1 MFISAFCLKINLKNS
16 PMLSKLIQF
25 EWHNN
30 TRNWTFYA
38 SFIIYLIFG
47 FFVSAFANFS
57 FSGAYKNSPYVLT
70 YAIGL
75 ISLTTIFSITIQV
88 AQHFLKEY
96 ETKFDAIIFTTPIS
110 KFNYLGSK
118 FIIAFGVSVASFGMF
133 IIGMIIGHLMPWL
146 SKNEIGPFYIMNY
159 FWPYLVLVI
168 PNILLCLSI
177 LTNLA
182 WLTRSKL
189 FIYVGG
195 FLIYILYIAGSLF
208 SNSPIF
214 ANASPSSTAAMS
226 FAAKIDPFGL
236 AAFLEQTRYWTS
248 IEKNNNLLVL
258 SGNFL
263 FNRILWLGVSIILI
277 FISYRFFS
285 FRKTKTK
292 KVKTT
297 KILKTETVLF
307 STDKPKNIEFRTF
320 KHNFQVLKSYIKMDV
335 SLILKGIPFLLIVL
349 LFSGLLLIEISD
361 EIDGGIRLAQ
371 NITNTALMISTIMDR
386 LPFILIIILLFY
398 SNELINQSE
407 TSRFEMLENITP
419 YQKTVVLVSKI
430 ISLFTIPLII
440 ISLSILIGC
449 GFQIIH
455 GNAPIEFGLY
465 LSLFYFLGLPILLI
479 SILIVFIQTV
489 IPNKYL
495 GLSAAT
501 IITILISTGIGEQLG
516 ILHPLLRFGDT
527 FKREY
532 FDLNGFGKYTIPF
545 HISMLYNSGLALILL
560 ILTGILWK
568 RNTSILK
575 SFKRHSFNPIQKTI
589 FALGII
595 LFIGFESYL
604 FYKNN
609 IEYPYITEEDQN
621 NWSEKY
627 ELKFKKYADL
637 PQPTITS
644 VTSNV
649 DLFPSEN
656 RYAVKGTYKLINNS
670 KDPIDSLLL
679 YIDRNSKLTS
689 IEIPNAEK
697 LSDAS
702 EFNHYWFRL
711 KKPLHP
717 QQKIEISFSFES
729 SWSPFKGHTS
739 FNSIIENGSFMRIS
753 RYYPTFGYQ
762 DSNEISS
769 KKERSKRHLKP
780 QSPLKKLEDKS
791 IIPYNFIDYDAVVS
805 TSQNQT
811 AIGIGDLI
819 GKWRKGNRNY
829 FHYKSNGK
837 IPFRFAFSSA
847 EYQIQKTKHKGITI
861 EVYYNKM
868 HFRNVPKL
876 IKDIKNILDY
886 CQSNF
891 GKYPYKTIRYAEVS
905 AFADGFAATSYP
917 STVYMKENFGF
928 YSDLNHRDKEDVI
941 NQLTAHELSHEW
953 WGNAQISPE
962 QKEGSWILTETLA
975 QYTELMLYEKEHGL
989 EKALETLKIHLDLY
1003 LSSRS
1008 YDPETSLYKTNYDTP
1023 HLPYDKGIL
1032 VMHQLRMLIGEQKLN
1047 LALKNFLNHYKYPNQ
1062 TPDSEDLLKEI
1073 YLVTDPKLHYKLDE
1087 MFKQIITYSSN
1098 IVSVESNKKNGFY
1111 EVSFKVNSKK
1121 YSENSTGKRKLIK
1134 NDSTIDIGVYDEN
1147 GKLFSYP
1154 FSIRN
1159 NSVQGKIK
1167 LKTKPQLIVV
1177 DPYLKNIDTFIK
1189 DNEKEIN

>member
-1 MFISAFCLKINLKNS
+1 MF
-16 PMLSKLIQF
+16 SKLLRF
-25 EWHNN
+25 EWHDN
-30 TRNWTFYA
+30 TRNRSFYA
-38 SFIIYLIFG
+38 TFLVYLILG

-57 FSGAYKNSPYVLT
+57 FSGAYKNSPFVLT

-75 ISLTTIFSITIQV
+75 ISLTTIFSITLQV
-88 AQHFLKEY
+88 AQNFLKEY

-110 KFNYLGSK
+110 KFHYLGSK
-118 FIIAFGVSVASFGMF
+118 FIIAFGVAVVSFGMF
-133 IIGMIIGHLMPWL
+133 IIGMMIGHFMPWL
-146 SKNEIGPFYIMNY
+146 SKDEIGPFSFLNY
-159 FWPYLVLVI
+159 LWPYFVLVI

-177 LTNLA
+177 LTTLA

-195 FLIYILYIAGSLF
+195 FLVYILYIAGSLF

-214 ANASPSSTAAMS
+214 ANASPSSAAAMS
-226 FAAKIDPFGL
+226 FAAKVDPFGL
-236 AAFLEQTRYWTS
+236 AAFLEQTRYWTA
-248 IEKNNNLLVL
+248 IEKNNELLDL

-263 FNRILWLGVSIILI
+263 LNRVLWLSVSVVLVL
-277 FISYRFFS
+277 ISYHFFS

-292 KVKTT
+292 KVKPTRV
-297 KILKTETVLF
+297 LKTETIPF
-307 STDKPKNIEFRTF
+307 STEVPKNIEFRTF
-320 KHNFQVLKSYIKMDV
+320 KHNLLVLKSYIKMDV
-335 SLILKGIPFLLIVL
+335 SLIVKGIPFLLIVL
-349 LFSGLLLIEISD
+349 LVSGLLAIEISD

-386 LPFILIIILLFY
+386 LPFILILVLLFY
-398 SNELINQSE
+398 SNELINRSE
-407 TSRFEMLENITP
+407 TSRFEMLENTTP
-419 YQKTVVLVSKI
+419 YQQTVVLISKI

-440 ISLSILIGC
+440 IALSILIGC
-449 GFQIIH
+449 GFQIVH
-455 GNAPIEFGLY
+455 ANAPIEFGLY
-465 LSLFYFLGLPILLI
+465 FSLFYYLGLPILLI
-479 SILIVFIQTV
+479 SVLVIFIQTA
-489 IPNKYL
+489 ISNKYL

-516 ILHPLLRFGDT
+516 VSHPLLRFGDS

-532 FDLNGFGKYTIPF
+532 FDLNGFGKYTF
-545 HISMLYNSGLALILL
+545 AFDISMLYNSGLALILI

-575 SFKRHSFNPIQKTI
+575 SFRRHSFNPIQKAVFT
-589 FALGII
+589 LGII
-595 LFIGFESYL
+595 LFIGFGSYL
-604 FYKNN
+604 FYKTN

-621 NWSEKY
+621 NWSEQY

-644 VTSNV
+644 VKSNV
-649 DLFPSEN
+649 DLFPAEN
-656 RYAVKGTYKLINNS
+656 RYEVKGTYQLINNTE
-670 KDPIDSLLL
+670 KPIDSLLL
-679 YIDRNSKLTS
+679 YIDRNSKLNS
-689 IEIPNAEK
+689 VEISNAEK
-697 LSDAS
+697 LSDVSA
-702 EFNHYWFRL
+702 FNHYWFRL
-711 KKPLHP
+711 EKPLQP
-717 QQKIEISFSFES
+717 QQKMKISFSFES

-762 DSNEISS
+762 DSNEIES
-769 KKERSKRHLKP
+769 KKERLKRHLP
-780 QSPLKKLEDKS
+780 AQSPLKKLEDKS
-791 IIPYNFIDYDAVVS
+791 EVPQNFIDYETVVS
-805 TSQNQT
+805 TSENQT
-811 AIGIGDLI
+811 AIGVGDLI
-819 GKWRKGNRNY
+819 GKWKKDDRNY

-847 EYQIQKTKHKGITI
+847 AYQIQKTIYKGIAI
-861 EVYYNKM
+861 EVYYDAR
-868 HFRNVPKL
+868 HSRNVPKL
-876 IKDIKNILDY
+876 IKDVANTLNY
-886 CQSNF
+886 CQTNF
-891 GKYPYKTIRYAEVS
+891 GKYPYRTIRYAEVS

-917 STVYMKENFGF
+917 STVFMKENFGF
-928 YSDLNHRDKEDVI
+928 YSDLNHKDKEDVI

-975 QYTELMLYEKEHGL
+975 QYTELMLYEKEHGF
-989 EKALETLKIHLDLY
+989 EKGLETLKIHLDLY

-1008 YDPETSLYKTNYDTP
+1008 YDPETPLYKTNYDTP

-1032 VMHQLRMLIGEQKLN
+1032 VMHQLQLLIGEEKVN
-1047 LALKNFLNHYKYPNQ
+1047 LALQHFLNHYKYPNQ

-1098 IVSVESNKKNGFY
+1098 VVSVESQQKNHFY
-1111 EVSFKVNSKK
+1111 EVSFKVNSEK
-1121 YSENSTGKRKLIK
+1121 YSENATGKRKLIP
-1134 NDSTIDIGVYDEN
+1134 NDALLDIGVYDEN

-1154 FSIRN
+1154 FFIKN
-1159 NSVQGKIK
+1159 NSVEGKIK
-1167 LKTKPQLIVV
+1167 LKTKPQRIVV
-1177 DPYLKNIDTFIK
+1177 DPYLKNIDTFYK

>member
-1 MFISAFCLKINLKNS
+1 
-16 PMLSKLIQF
+16 MLSKLLRF

-30 TRNWTFYA
+30 TRNWSFYA
-38 SFIIYLIFG
+38 AFLVYLILG

-75 ISLTTIFSITIQV
+75 ISLTTIFSITLQV
-88 AQHFLKEY
+88 AQNFLKEY

-110 KFNYLGSK
+110 KFHYLGSK
-118 FIIAFGVSVASFGMF
+118 FIIAFGVAVVSFGMF
-133 IIGMIIGHLMPWL
+133 IIGMMIGHFMPWL
-146 SKNEIGPFYIMNY
+146 SKDEIGPFSFLNY
-159 FWPYLVLVI
+159 FWPYFVLVI
-168 PNILLCLSI
+168 PNILFCFSI
-177 LTNLA
+177 LTTLA

-195 FLIYILYIAGSLF
+195 FLVYILYIAGSLF

-214 ANASPSSTAAMS
+214 ANASPSSAAAMS
-226 FAAKIDPFGL
+226 FAAKVDPFGL
-236 AAFLEQTRYWTS
+236 AAFLEQTRYWTA
-248 IEKNNNLLVL
+248 IEKNNNLLDL

-263 FNRILWLGVSIILI
+263 LNRVLWLSVSILLILI
-277 FISYRFFS
+277 SYHFFS

-292 KVKTT
+292 KVKST
-297 KILKTETVLF
+297 KVLKAETISF
-307 STDKPKNIEFRTF
+307 STEVPKNIQFRTF
-320 KHNFQVLKSYIKMDV
+320 KHNLLVLKSYIKMDV

-349 LFSGLLLIEISD
+349 LVSGLLAIEISD

-386 LPFILIIILLFY
+386 LPFILILVLLFY
-398 SNELINQSE
+398 SNELINRSE
-407 TSRFEMLENITP
+407 TSQFEMLENTTP
-419 YQKTVVLVSKI
+419 YQQTVVLISKI

-440 ISLSILIGC
+440 IALSILIGC
-449 GFQIIH
+449 GFQIVH
-455 GNAPIEFGLY
+455 DNAPIELGLY
-465 LSLFYFLGLPILLI
+465 FSLFYYLGLPILLI
-479 SILIVFIQTV
+479 SVSVVFIQTV
-489 IPNKYL
+489 IANKYL

-516 ILHPLLRFGDT
+516 VSHPLLRFGDS

-532 FDLNGFGKYTIPF
+532 FDLNGFGKYTLPF
-545 HISMLYNSGLALILL
+545 HVSMLYNSGLALILL

-575 SFKRHSFNPIQKTI
+575 SFRRHSFNAIQKAVFT
-589 FALGII
+589 LGVI
-595 LFIGFESYL
+595 LFIGFGSYL
-604 FYKNN
+604 FYKTN

-621 NWSEKY
+621 NWSEQY

-644 VTSNV
+644 VKSNV

-656 RYAVKGTYKLINNS
+656 RYEVKGTYELINNS
-670 KDPIDSLLL
+670 EKPIDSLLL

-689 IEIPNAEK
+689 VEIPNAKK
-697 LSDAS
+697 LTDVS

-711 KKPLHP
+711 EKPLRP

-729 SWSPFKGHTS
+729 SWSPFKGHTA

-762 DSNEISS
+762 DANEIES

-791 IIPYNFIDYDAVVS
+791 EVPQNFIDYETVVS
-805 TSQNQT
+805 TSENQT
-811 AIGIGDLI
+811 AIGVGDLM
-819 GKWRKGNRNY
+819 GKWKKDDRNY

-847 EYQIQKTKHKGITI
+847 QYQVQKTVYKGIPI
-861 EVYYNKM
+861 EVYYDAR
-868 HFRNVPKL
+868 HSRNVPKL
-876 IKDIKNILDY
+876 IKDVENTLDY
-886 CQSNF
+886 CQTNF

-928 YSDLNHRDKEDVI
+928 YSDLNHKDKEDVI
-941 NQLTAHELSHEW
+941 NQLTAHEFSHEW

-989 EKALETLKIHLDLY
+989 EKGLETLKIHLDLY

-1008 YDPETSLYKTNYDTP
+1008 YDPETPLYKTNYDTP
-1023 HLPYDKGIL
+1023 HLPYDKGML
-1032 VMHQLRMLIGEQKLN
+1032 AMHQLRLLIGEENIN
-1047 LALKNFLNHYKYPNQ
+1047 LALKNFLIHYKYPNQ

-1073 YLVTDPKLHYKLDE
+1073 YLVTDRKLHYKLDE

-1098 IVSVESNKKNGFY
+1098 VVSVESQQKNGFY
-1111 EVSFKVNSKK
+1111 EVSFKVNSEK
-1121 YSENSTGKRKLIK
+1121 YSENSTGKRKLIS
-1134 NDSTIDIGVYDEN
+1134 NDALLDIGIYDEN

-1154 FSIRN
+1154 FSIKK
-1159 NSVQGKIK
+1159 NSAEGKIK

-1177 DPYLKNIDTFIK
+1177 DPYLKNIDTFYK

>member
-1 MFISAFCLKINLKNS
+1 MYTLVFCLINLKDNV
-16 PMLSKLIQF
+16 MLSKLIQF
-25 EWHNN
+25 EWHNS
-30 TRNWTFYA
+30 TRNWSFYA
-38 SFIIYLIFG
+38 TFLVYLVLG
-47 FFVSAFANFS
+47 FFMSAFANFS

-75 ISLTTIFSITIQV
+75 ISLTTIFSITLQV
-88 AQHFLKEY
+88 AQNFIKEY
-96 ETKFDAIIFTTPIS
+96 ETKFDTIIFTTPIS
-110 KFNYLGSK
+110 KFHYLSSK
-118 FIIAFGVSVASFGMF
+118 FIIALGIAVVSFGVFIVGML
-133 IIGMIIGHLMPWL
+133 IGHLMPWL
-146 SKNEIGPFYIMNY
+146 SQNEIGPFYIINY
-159 FWPYLVLVI
+159 LWPYLVLVI

-177 LTNLA
+177 LTTLA

-189 FIYVGG
+189 LIYVGG

-214 ANASPSSTAAMS
+214 ANASPSSAAAMS

-248 IEKNNNLLVL
+248 IQKNTNLLEL

-263 FNRILWLGVSIILI
+263 LNRILWLC
-277 FISYRFFS
+277 ISFLLLFLSYKLFS

-292 KVKTT
+292 KLKPI
-297 KILKTETVLF
+297 KINKTEPLSF
-307 STDKPKNIEFRTF
+307 STETPKNIEFKTF
-320 KHNFQVLKSYIKMDV
+320 RHNFLVLKSFIKMDV

-371 NITNTALMISTIMDR
+371 NITNTALMITTIMDR

-398 SNELINQSE
+398 SNELINRSE
-407 TSRFEMLENITP
+407 TSRFEMLENTTP
-419 YQKTVVLVSKI
+419 YQQTVVLVSKI

-440 ISLSILIGC
+440 IALSILIGC
-449 GFQIIH
+449 SFQILH
-455 GNAPIEFGLY
+455 ANAPIEFGLY
-465 LSLFYFLGLPILLI
+465 LSLFYYLGLPILLI
-479 SILIVFIQTV
+479 SILIIFIQTV

-501 IITILISTGIGEQLG
+501 IIIVLISTGIGEQLG
-516 ILHPLLRFGDT
+516 ISHPLFRFGGA

-545 HISMLYNSGLALILL
+545 HVSMLYNCGLALILL

-568 RNTSILK
+568 RNASILK
-575 SFKRHSFNPIQKTI
+575 SFRRHSFNSIQKAI
-589 FALGII
+589 FTFGTV
-595 LFIGFESYL
+595 LFIGFGSYL
-604 FYKNN
+604 FYKTN
-609 IEYPYITEEDQN
+609 IEYPYITEVDQN
-621 NWSEKY
+621 NWSEQY
-627 ELKFKKYADL
+627 ELKFKKYTHL

-644 VTSNV
+644 VKSNV
-649 DLFPSEN
+649 ALFPSEN
-656 RYAVKGTYKLINNS
+656 RYEVSGTYELINNS
-670 KDPIDSLLL
+670 EKPIDSLLL

-689 IEIPNAEK
+689 IEILNVKK
-697 LSDAS
+697 LSDVS
-702 EFNHYWFRL
+702 EFNHYWFL
-711 KKPLHP
+711 LAKPLLP
-717 QQKIEISFSFES
+717 KQKMEISFSFES

-739 FNSIIENGSFMRIS
+739 FNSIIENGSFMRMS
-753 RYYPTFGYQ
+753 RYYPSFGYQ
-762 DSNEISS
+762 DSNEIES
-769 KKERSKRHLKP
+769 KKERLKRQLKP

-791 IIPYNFIDYDAVVS
+791 QIPYNFINYDAIVS

-811 AIGIGDLI
+811 AIGVGDLI
-819 GKWRKGNRNY
+819 GKWTKNNRNY
-829 FHYKSNGK
+829 FHYKSHGK

-847 EYQIQKTKHKGITI
+847 EYQIQKTSYKGIAI
-861 EVYYNKM
+861 EVYYDKR

-876 IKDIKNILDY
+876 IKDLQNTLDY
-886 CQSNF
+886 CQTNF

-905 AFADGFAATSYP
+905 AFSDGFAATSYP

-989 EKALETLKIHLDLY
+989 EKGLETLKIHLDLY

-1008 YDPETSLYKTNYDTP
+1008 YDPETPLYKTNYDTP
-1023 HLPYDKGIL
+1023 HLPYDKGML
-1032 VMHQLRMLIGEQKLN
+1032 VMHQLRMLTGEKTVN
-1047 LALKNFLNHYKYPNQ
+1047 LALQHFLTHYKYPNQ
-1062 TPDSEDLLKEI
+1062 IPDSEDLLNEI
-1073 YLVTDPKLHYKLDE
+1073 YLVTDQKLHYKLDE

-1098 IVSVESNKKNGFY
+1098 VVSVESNKKNGFY
-1111 EVSFKVNSKK
+1111 EVSFKVNSEK
-1121 YSENSTGKRKLIK
+1121 YAENSTGKRKLIK
-1134 NDSTIDIGVYDEN
+1134 NDSVIDIGVYDEN

-1154 FSIRN
+1154 FPIKD
-1159 NSVQGKIK
+1159 NSVKGKIK
-1167 LKTKPQLIVV
+1167 LKTKPQLIVI
-1177 DPYLKNIDTFIK
+1177 DPYLKNIDTFYK
-1189 DNEKEIN
+1189 DNQKEIN

>member
-1 MFISAFCLKINLKNS
+1 
-16 PMLSKLIQF
+16 MLLKLIQF

-30 TRNWTFYA
+30 TRNWSFYA
-38 SFIIYLIFG
+38 TFLVYLILG
-47 FFVSAFANFS
+47 FFMSAFANFS

-75 ISLTTIFSITIQV
+75 ISLTTIFSITLQV
-88 AQHFLKEY
+88 AQNFLKEY
-96 ETKFDAIIFTTPIS
+96 ETKFDSIIFTTPIS

-118 FIIAFGVSVASFGMF
+118 FIVAFGIAVISFGMF
-133 IIGMIIGHLMPWL
+133 IIGMMIGHLMPWL
-146 SKNEIGPFYIMNY
+146 SKDEIGPFFVLNY
-159 FWPYLVLVI
+159 LWPYLVLVI
-168 PNILLCLSI
+168 PNIVLCLSI
-177 LTNLA
+177 LTTLA

-214 ANASPSSTAAMS
+214 ANASPSSAAAMS

-248 IEKNNNLLVL
+248 IQKNTNLLEL

-263 FNRILWLGVSIILI
+263 LNRMLWISVSFLLL
-277 FISYRFFS
+277 FLSYKLFS

-292 KVKTT
+292 KVKSSKVL
-297 KILKTETVLF
+297 KIESLSF
-307 STDKPKNIEFRTF
+307 STEAPKNIEFRTF
-320 KHNFQVLKSYIKMDV
+320 KHNFLVLKSYIKMDV
-335 SLILKGIPFLLIVL
+335 SLILKGIPFLLIVI

-398 SNELINQSE
+398 SNELINRSE
-407 TSRFEMLENITP
+407 TSRFEMLENTNP
-419 YQKTVVLVSKI
+419 YQQTVVLVSKI

-440 ISLSILIGC
+440 IALSILIGC
-449 GFQIIH
+449 GFQIVDA
-455 GNAPIEFGLY
+455 NAPIEFGLY
-465 LSLFYFLGLPILLI
+465 FSLFYYLGLPILLI

-495 GLSAAT
+495 GLSAAV

-516 ILHPLLRFGDT
+516 ISHPLLRFGNP

-532 FDLNGFGKYTIPF
+532 FDLNGFGKYTMSF
-545 HISMLYNSGLALILL
+545 HVSMLYNFGLALILL

-575 SFKRHSFNPIQKTI
+575 SFRRHSLNSLQKIT
-589 FALGII
+589 FTLGILI
-595 LFIGFESYL
+595 FIGFGSFL
-604 FYKNN
+604 FYKTN
-609 IEYPYITEEDQN
+609 IEYPYLTEEDHN
-621 NWSEKY
+621 NWSEQY
-627 ELKFKKYADL
+627 ELQFKKYIDL

-644 VTSNV
+644 VKSEV
-649 DLFPSEN
+649 ALFPDEN
-656 RYAVKGTYKLINNS
+656 RYEVSGKYQLINNS
-670 KDPIDSLLL
+670 EKAIDSLLL

-689 IEIPNAEK
+689 IKIPNAEK
-697 LSDAS
+697 LNDVSR
-702 EFNHYWFRL
+702 FNHYWFRL
-711 KKPLHP
+711 IKPLEPH
-717 QQKIEISFSFES
+717 QKMEISFSFES
-729 SWSPFKGHTS
+729 GWSAFKSHTS

-753 RYYPTFGYQ
+753 RYYPIFGYQ
-762 DSNEISS
+762 NDNEISS
-769 KKERSKRHLKP
+769 KKERLKRHLKP
-780 QSPLKKLEDKS
+780 QTPLKKLEDKTVS
-791 IIPYNFIDYDAVVS
+791 PYNFIDYDAVVS

-811 AIGIGDLI
+811 VIGIGDLI
-819 GKWRKGNRNY
+819 RKWSKNNRNY

-847 EYQIQKTKHKGITI
+847 KYQIQKTNYKGVTI
-861 EVYYNKM
+861 EVYYDKR
-868 HFRNVPKL
+868 HFRNVSKL
-876 IKDIKNILDY
+876 IQDVKNTLDY
-886 CQSNF
+886 CQTNF

-917 STVYMKENFGF
+917 STVFMKENFGF
-928 YSDLNHRDKEDVI
+928 YSDLSHKNKEDVI

-975 QYTELMLYEKEHGL
+975 QYTELMLYEKEHGV
-989 EKALETLKIHLDLY
+989 EKTLETLKIHLDLY

-1008 YDPETSLYKTNYDTP
+1008 YDPETPLYKTNYDTP
-1023 HLPYDKGIL
+1023 HLPYDKGML
-1032 VMHQLRMLIGEQKLN
+1032 VMHQLQMLIGEKKLN

-1062 TPDSEDLLKEI
+1062 IPDSEDLLKEI
-1073 YLVTDPKLHYKLDE
+1073 YSVTDQKLYYKLDE

-1098 IVSVESNKKNGFY
+1098 VVSVESNKKNDFY

-1121 YSENSTGKRKLIK
+1121 YSEIATGKRKLIK
-1134 NDSTIDIGVYDEN
+1134 NDSIIDIGIYDEN

-1154 FSIRN
+1154 FLIKN
-1159 NSVQGKIK
+1159 NVVKGKIK

>member
-1 MFISAFCLKINLKNS
+1 MFLK
-16 PMLSKLIQF
+16 LSQF

-30 TRNWTFYA
+30 TRNWSFYA
-38 SFIIYLIFG
+38 AFFIYLLFG
-47 FFVSAFANFS
+47 FLVSAFANFS
-57 FSGAYKNSPYVLT
+57 FSGAYKNGPYVLT

-88 AQHFLKEY
+88 AQNFLKEY
-96 ETKFDAIIFTTPIS
+96 ETKFDSIVFTTPIS
-110 KFNYLGSK
+110 KSHYLGSK
-118 FIIAFGVSVASFGMF
+118 FLVAFGSAIVSFGMF
-133 IIGMIIGHLMPWL
+133 IIGMIIGHLMPWF
-146 SKNEIGPFYIMNY
+146 SKDEIGPFSFLNY

-177 LTNLA
+177 LTTLA

-214 ANASPSSTAAMS
+214 ANASPSSAAAMS
-226 FAAKIDPFGL
+226 FAAKVDPFGL

-248 IEKNNNLLVL
+248 IEKNNELLHL

-263 FNRILWLGVSIILI
+263 FNRVLWLSVSVLLIL
-277 FISYRFFS
+277 ISYRFFS

-292 KVKTT
+292 KVKSSHV
-297 KILKTETVLF
+297 LKTETIPF
-307 STDKPKNIEFRTF
+307 SSEVPKNIEFQTL
-320 KHNFQVLKSYIKMDV
+320 KHNFLVLKSFIKMDI
-335 SLILKGIPFLLIVL
+335 SLILKGIPFILIVL

-386 LPFILIIILLFY
+386 LPFLLIIIILFY
-398 SNELINQSE
+398 SNELLYRSE
-407 TSRFEMLENITP
+407 NSKFEMLENTAP
-419 YQKTVVLVSKI
+419 YSQIVVLSAKL
-430 ISLFTIPLII
+430 ISLFIIPLLII
-440 ISLSILIGC
+440 AFTILIGC
-449 GFQIIH
+449 GFQIVYA
-455 GNAPIEFGLY
+455 NAPIEFDLY
-465 LSLFYFLGLPILLI
+465 LSLFYYLGLPILLI
-479 SILIVFIQTV
+479 SVLVVFIQTV
-489 IPNKYL
+489 ISNKYL

-516 ILHPLLRFGDT
+516 VSHPLLRFGDS

-532 FDLNGFGKYTIPF
+532 FDLNGFGRYTF
-545 HISMLYNSGLALILL
+545 AFDISMLYNSGLALILL
-560 ILTGILWK
+560 VLTGILWK

-575 SFKRHSFNPIQKTI
+575 SFRRHSFNAIQKLI
-589 FALGII
+589 FALGLL
-595 LFIGFESYL
+595 LFIGFGSYL
-604 FYKNN
+604 FYKTN

-621 NWSEKY
+621 NWSEQY

-644 VTSNV
+644 VKSNV
-649 DLFPSEN
+649 DLFPDEN
-656 RYAVKGTYKLINNS
+656 RYEVKGTYELINNS
-670 KDPIDSLLL
+670 EKPIDSLLL

-689 IEIPNAEK
+689 VEIPNAKK
-697 LSDAS
+697 LGDAS
-702 EFNHYWFRL
+702 AFHHYWFCL
-711 KKPLHP
+711 VKPLQP
-717 QQKIEISFSFES
+717 QQKMQISFSFES
-729 SWSPFKGHTS
+729 SWSPFKGHTA

-753 RYYPTFGYQ
+753 RYYPNFGYQ

-769 KKERSKRHLKP
+769 KKERLKRKLP
-780 QSPLKKLEDKS
+780 TQSPLKKLEDKS
-791 IIPYNFIDYDAVVS
+791 KTEYDFINYEAIVS
-805 TSQNQT
+805 TSKNQT
-811 AIGIGDLI
+811 AIGVGDLI
-819 GKWRKGNRNY
+819 GKWKKDNRNY

-847 EYQIQKTKHKGITI
+847 VYQIQKTIYKGISI
-861 EVYYNKM
+861 EVYYDRR
-868 HFRNVPKL
+868 HSRNVSKL
-876 IKDIKNILDY
+876 IKDVKNTLDY
-886 CQSNF
+886 CQINF

-917 STVYMKENFGF
+917 STVFMKENFGF
-928 YSDLNHRDKEDVI
+928 YSDVSHKDKEDVI

-989 EKALETLKIHLDLY
+989 EKTLETLKIHLDLY

-1008 YDPETSLYKTNYDTP
+1008 YDPETPLYKTNYDTP

-1032 VMHQLRMLIGEQKLN
+1032 VMHQLQLLIGEKNVN
-1047 LALKNFLNHYKYPNQ
+1047 LALQNFLNKYKYPNQ
-1062 TPDSEDLLKEI
+1062 SPDSQDLLNEI
-1073 YLVTDPKLHYKLDE
+1073 YLVTDQKLHYKLDE
-1087 MFKQIITYSSN
+1087 MFKQILTYSSN
-1098 IVSVESNKKNGFY
+1098 IVSVESQRKNGFY
-1111 EVSFKVNSKK
+1111 EVSFKVNSEK
-1121 YSENSTGKRKLIK
+1121 YSENATGKRKLIP
-1134 NDSTIDIGVYDEN
+1134 NDAAIDIGIYDEN
-1147 GKLFSYP
+1147 GKLFIYP
-1154 FSIRN
+1154 FSIKN
-1159 NSVQGKIK
+1159 NLVQGKIK
-1167 LKTKPQLIVV
+1167 LKNKPQRIVV
-1177 DPYLKNIDTFIK
+1177 DPYLKNTDTFYK

>member
-1 MFISAFCLKINLKNS
+1 
-16 PMLSKLIQF
+16 MLLKLIQF
-25 EWHNN
+25 EWHSN
-30 TRNWTFYA
+30 TRNWSFYVTFLV
-38 SFIIYLIFG
+38 YLILG
-47 FFVSAFANFS
+47 FFISAFANFS

-75 ISLTTIFSITIQV
+75 ISLTTIFSITLQV
-88 AQHFLKEY
+88 AQNFLKEY
-96 ETKFDAIIFTTPIS
+96 ETKFDAIIFTTSIS

-118 FIIAFGVSVASFGMF
+118 FIIAFGVAAVSFGMF
-133 IIGMIIGHLMPWL
+133 IIGMMVGHFMPWL
-146 SKNEIGPFYIMNY
+146 SKEEIGPFSFLNY

-177 LTNLA
+177 LTTLA
-182 WLTRSKL
+182 WLTRSKP

-195 FLIYILYIAGSLF
+195 FLVYILYIAGSLF

-214 ANASPSSTAAMS
+214 ANASPSSAAAMS

-248 IEKNNNLLVL
+248 IQKNTNLLEL

-263 FNRILWLGVSIILI
+263 LNRVLWLCVSFLLLLL
-277 FISYRFFS
+277 SYKLFS
-285 FRKTKTK
+285 FRKMKTRK
-292 KVKTT
+292 AKSSE
-297 KILKTETVLF
+297 ILKTKPISF
-307 STDKPKNIEFRTF
+307 STETPKNIEFRTL
-320 KHNFQVLKSYIKMDV
+320 KHNFLVLKSYIKMDI

-398 SNELINQSE
+398 SNELINRSE
-407 TSRFEMLENITP
+407 TSRFEMLENTTP
-419 YQKTVVLVSKI
+419 YHKTVVLISKI
-430 ISLFTIPLII
+430 ISLFTIPII
-440 ISLSILIGC
+440 IIALSILIGC
-449 GFQIIH
+449 GFQIFH
-455 GNAPIEFGLY
+455 ANAPIEFGLY
-465 LSLFYFLGLPILLI
+465 LSLFYYLGLPILLI

-495 GLSAAT
+495 GLSAAS
-501 IITILISTGIGEQLG
+501 IITVLISTGIGEQLG
-516 ILHPLLRFGDT
+516 ISHPLFRFGDS

-532 FDLNGFGKYTIPF
+532 FDLNGFGKYTFPF
-545 HISMLYNSGLALILL
+545 HVSMLYNSGLALILL
-560 ILTGILWK
+560 IFTGILWK

-575 SFKRHSFNPIQKTI
+575 SFRRHSFNFFQKIT
-589 FALGII
+589 FSLGIL
-595 LFIGFESYL
+595 LFIGFGSYL
-604 FYKNN
+604 FYKTN
-609 IEYPYITEEDQN
+609 IEYLYITEEDQN
-621 NWSEKY
+621 NWSEQY
-627 ELKFKKYADL
+627 ELKFKKYSDL
-637 PQPTITS
+637 PQPVITS
-644 VTSNV
+644 VTTNV
-649 DLFPSEN
+649 ALFPDEN
-656 RYAVKGTYKLINNS
+656 RYEVKGGYQLINNS
-670 KDPIDSLLL
+670 EKPIDSLLL

-689 IEIPNAEK
+689 IKIPNAEK
-697 LSDAS
+697 LSNVS
-702 EFNHYWFRL
+702 QFNHYWFRL
-711 KKPLHP
+711 AKPLLPH
-717 QQKIEISFSFES
+717 QKMEISFSFES
-729 SWSPFKGHTS
+729 GWSPFKGHTS

-769 KKERSKRHLKP
+769 KKERLKRHLP
-780 QSPLKKLEDKS
+780 SQTPLKKLEDK
-791 IIPYNFIDYDAVVS
+791 IVIPYNFIDYDAVVS
-805 TSQNQT
+805 TSENQT
-811 AIGIGDLI
+811 AIGVGDLI
-819 GKWRKGNRNY
+819 GKWTKGNRNY

-847 EYQIQKTKHKGITI
+847 EYQIQKTNYKGVTI
-861 EVYYNKM
+861 EVYYDKR
-868 HFRNVPKL
+868 HSLNVPKL
-876 IKDIKNILDY
+876 IQDLENTLDY
-886 CQSNF
+886 CQNNF

-917 STVYMKENFGF
+917 STVFMKENFGF
-928 YSDLNHRDKEDVI
+928 YSDLNHIDKEDVI

-975 QYTELMLYEKEHGL
+975 NYTELMLYEKEHDL

-1008 YDPETSLYKTNYDTP
+1008 YDPETPLYKTNYDTP
-1023 HLPYDKGIL
+1023 HLPYDKGML
-1032 VMHQLRMLIGEQKLN
+1032 VMHQLRLLIGEKKVN
-1047 LALKNFLNHYKYPNQ
+1047 LALQHFLNHYKYPNQ
-1062 TPDSEDLLKEI
+1062 IPDAEDLLKEI
-1073 YLVTDPKLHYKLDE
+1073 YLVTDKKLHYKVDE

-1111 EVSFKVNSKK
+1111 EVSFKVSSEK
-1121 YSENSTGKRKLIK
+1121 YAENATGKRKLIA
-1134 NDSTIDIGVYDEN
+1134 NDSLIDIGIYDEN

-1154 FSIRN
+1154 FLIKN
-1159 NSVQGKIK
+1159 NSVEGKIK
-1167 LKTKPQLIVV
+1167 LKTKPELIVA
-1177 DPYLKNIDTFIK
+1177 DPYLKNIDTFYK